1 MATALR
7 PKDTDLKQTSLR
19 TELVA
24 RPWNFDFFQALR
36 ILQSSASG
44 HARVGFFG
52 APSKESVRLGAAST
66 LSFPASEIQ
75 SLEETEE
82 SRPVMRVNFLGLT
95 GPLGVLPHPYTELV
109 AERLRSRDQTLRDFL
124 DLFHHRIL
132 SLFYRA
138 WEKHHVAVEI
148 ERAEEGQFSRHILQ
162 LIGLGTPGL
171 QNRMAVPDSAL
182 LFYGGLL
189 ASRTR
194 SAVGLEQILSDYFD
208 APVEIEQFVGTWE
221 AVDTSIQCCLDD
233 EPDEM
238 GSLGDGLLVGDQV
251 WEQQSRF
258 CVRLGPLPFQ
268 RYQEFLPGGKALD
281 ELRSIVGFYTGP
293 ELEMVLQLI
302 LKREETPVC
311 ELPPEGEAGVQLG
324 WTSWLKTRPMDRDPG
339 DTILDEALLRLN

>member
-1 MATALR
+1 VAATLGT
-7 PKDTDLKQTSLR
+7 KDPDLKQTGLR
-19 TELVA
+19 AELVSS
-24 RPWNFDFFQALR
+24 PWNFDFFQALR
-36 ILQSSASG
+36 ILQSSFSG

-52 APSKESVRLGAAST
+52 APSKEPVRLGVATT

-75 SLEETEE
+75 SLEELEG

-95 GPLGVLPHPYTELV
+95 GPLGVLPSSYTELV
-109 AERLRSRDQTLRDFL
+109 ADRLRSRDQTLRDFL
-124 DLFHHRIL
+124 DIFHHRIL

-148 ERAEEGQFSRHILQ
+148 ERAEEGQFSRHVFQ

-171 QNRMAVPDSAL
+171 QNRMAVPDAAL

-189 ASRTR
+189 ANRTR

-208 APVEIEQFVGTWE
+208 VPVEIEQFVGAWE
-221 AVDTSIQCCLDD
+221 PVDAEFQSCLDD
-233 EPDEM
+233 EPDRM
-238 GSLGDGLLVGDQV
+238 GSLGAGLLIGDEV

-258 CVRLGPLPFQ
+258 CVRLGPLSYA
-268 RYQEFLPGGKALD
+268 RYQDFLPGGKFLA
-281 ELRSIVGFYTGP
+281 ELRSIVEFYTGP

-302 LKREETPVC
+302 LKREDAPSC
-311 ELPPEGEAGVQLG
+311 ELTPTEAQGVQLG
-324 WTSWLKTRPMDRDPG
+324 WTTWLKTRPMDRDPG